1 MFLFLLGTYIK
12 MELPG
17 QMVIM
22 FNLFDELLYVLRS
35 GCTIL
40 HPHQQCLRVP
50 VYVRP
55 CQYLL
60 LSDFLVLAIPVG
72 MKVSHCGS
80 DLYFPNGRYC

>member
-1 MFLFLLGTYIK
+1 MVLFLLGAYIK

-22 FNLFDELLYVLRS
+22 FNLFDELLDVLQS
-35 GCTIL
+35 SYTIL

-50 VYVRP
+50 VYVHP

-60 LSDFLVLAIPVG
+60 LSDFLVLAILVG
-72 MKVSHCGS
+72 MK
-80 DLYFPNGRYC
+80 

>member
-1 MFLFLLGTYIK
+1 MVLFLLGAYIK

-22 FNLFDELLYVLRS
+22 FNLFDELLDVLQS
-35 GCTIL
+35 SYNIL

-50 VYVRP
+50 VYVHP

-60 LSDFLVLAIPVG
+60 LSDFLVLAILVG
-72 MKVSHCGS
+72 MK
-80 DLYFPNGRYC
+80 